1 MEEVENGDEDEGVAG
16 DNEEVDREE
25 KMAEEEEEELVKQL
39 LKQWSHTLLIM
50 QIPRFCGRHNI
61 LIIRRLAS
69 SLSAET
75 RAPRRKAA
83 AGNSPEG
90 VTVSN

>member
-39 LKQWSHTLLIM
+39 LKQWSHTAPNHANPSFLRPPQYSDYTSLGLVSFRRD
-50 QIPRFCGRHNI
+50 QSTKKEGSGRKF
-61 LIIRRLAS
+61 
-69 SLSAET
+69 T
-75 RAPRRKAA
+75 
-83 AGNSPEG
+83 
-90 VTVSN
+90 